1 MVKKEINV
9 NILEGKEERPI
20 AKLVQICNEYK
31 SRIYF
36 ETDENKRI
44 NGKSLMGMMT
54 LALYPGE
61 PINAEA
67 DGEDEEAAIAG
78 IEKYLSGEE

>member
-1 MVKKEINV
+1 MMKKEIYVNV
-9 NILEGKEERPI
+9 LEGKEDRPI
-20 AKLVQICNEYK
+20 AKLVQICNDYK
-31 SRIYF
+31 SKIYF

-54 LALYPGE
+54 LALYQDE
-61 PINAEA
+61 PINVEA

-78 IEKYLSGEE
+78 IEKYLTLE